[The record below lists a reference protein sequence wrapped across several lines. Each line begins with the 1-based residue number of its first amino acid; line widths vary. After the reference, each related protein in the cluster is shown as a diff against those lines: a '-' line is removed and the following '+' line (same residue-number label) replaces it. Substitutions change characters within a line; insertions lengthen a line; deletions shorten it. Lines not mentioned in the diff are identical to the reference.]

1 MFTKGNNYSKGRLKG
16 SKNKAPNRQD
26 LIKVLDEI
34 TNDLFTNYQGLE
46 LKDKLQIL
54 NTFRHLYILDNSI
67 QNDINNNEIIVKI
80 IHPTNESNTTI

>member
-26 LIKVLDEI
+26 LIKILDSI
-34 TNDLFTNYQGLE
+34 TNDIFTNYQGLE

-80 IHPTNESNTTI
+80 IQPNESNTTI

>member
-34 TNDLFTNYQGLE
+34 TKDLFTNYQGLE

-54 NTFRHLYILDNSI
+54 NTFRHLYILDNSFVGC
-67 QNDINNNEIIVKI
+67 IIFTI
-80 IHPTNESNTTI
+80 ISLLLMSF